1 MPQVTSRL
9 VEQFSGA
16 FDFSGVLVAELP
28 FVLEKVRPVVVSR
41 RSMQCH

>member
-9 VEQFSGA
+9 VEQFSEA
-16 FDFSGVLVAELP
+16 FHFSGVFVAEPP
-28 FVLEKVRPVVVSR
+28 FGSEKVRPVVVSR